1 VLPDIILAEA
11 PPLLAPYVKLIP
23 GFELHLIPERAVGW
37 WQTEDLPDF
46 KNRVRV
52 VGDNLHRDY
61 TLKNTEAADRL
72 IHRWTSVLKSSERN
86 AVHVIPFSLYF
97 RNNIPL
103 QAVGHQCG
111 TCCFGSD
118 PKTSVLDLNCLT
130 HDLITFMS
138 SMVAGQSHFRIS
150 TSYRAVLKLI
160 NQTIELT
167 PNKKV

>member
-1 VLPDIILAEA
+1 
-11 PPLLAPYVKLIP
+11 
-23 GFELHLIPERAVGW
+23 
-37 WQTEDLPDF
+37 
-46 KNRVRV
+46 
-52 VGDNLHRDY
+52 
-61 TLKNTEAADRL
+61 
-72 IHRWTSVLKSSERN
+72 VLKSSERN

-103 QAVGHQCG
+103 QAVGDQCG